1 MNTSIPHTIE
11 GHVAVITMSNPPANT
26 WTRVSLDALAELIQT
41 FNADKNI
48 YSLVI
53 TGEGD
58 KFFSAGADLKLFA
71 DGDPITAGNMAQF
84 FGEAFEALAD
94 FRGVSIAAINGFAM
108 GGGLEAAL

>member
-1 MNTSIPHTIE
+1 MNTSIPYTIE

-26 WTRVSLDALAELIQT
+26 WTGLSLDALAELIQT

-53 TGEGD
+53 AGEGD

-71 DGDPITAGNMAQF
+71 DGNKQTAADMSTA
-84 FGEAFEALAD
+84 FGRACEVLSQ
-94 FRGVSIAAINGFAM
+94 FRGLRIAAING
-108 GGGLEAAL
+108 